1 MVLRAG
7 QMRPDRQRTKVEDMV
22 VRTRQK
28 QMIGLQDFALYRS
41 RPINRQTARRFPHTL
56 YYAVHFDEE
65 SHKFAFLFLGPDAA
79 REQPDMLTGLE
90 AQEQWNRF
98 VDVMT
103 RDPVTSGLRVERIG
117 QHQELAECLAAARAD
132 AAEQPPLPT

>member
-1 MVLRAG
+1 MAAR
-7 QMRPDRQRTKVEDMV
+7 KS
-22 VRTRQK
+22 RTR
-28 QMIGLQDFALYRS
+28 MPAIEGLDLYRS

-65 SHKFAFLFLGPDAA
+65 SHKFAFLFLGPNASRD
-79 REQPDMLTGLE
+79 EPDLLIGLE
-90 AQEQWNRF
+90 AQEQWSRF

-117 QHQELAECLAAARAD
+117 QHEEIAECIAAARAD
-132 AAEQPPLPT
+132 AAEQPPVPS